1 PPGWSRFAPPSPAAA
16 SRPPRLAATGE
27 LLCRRGF
34 PPWSADDAPYIGGLT
49 QMLGA
54 VVDDADQPRA
64 GGDRRI
70 PPRVDDAA
78 ELVRGQRRNV
88 LQRHL
93 LPAVVVAGQQV
104 GRRAHLADIV
114 WAVTVTGV
122 VAREVETEPVD
133 PAVARPHLFGACN
146 VAELQVLDARAMPD
160 QPADAVGG
168 ARRTEERGRV
178 GQPVGQLL
186 DMLDEAG
193 ERVAQQ
199 FPDRLRIRVSH
210 ALTLPV
216 GVDIPLQPYDCV
228 AI

>member
-78 ELVRGQRRNV
+78 ELVRRHRRDV
-88 LQRHL
+88 LERPLVH
-93 LPAVVVAGQQV
+93 AVVVARQQV
-104 GRRAHLADIV
+104 GRRSHPACVI
-114 WAVTVTGV
+114 
-122 VAREVETEPVD
+122 R
-133 PAVARPHLFGACN
+133 AVA
-146 VAELQVLDARAMPD
+146 
-160 QPADAVGG
+160 
-168 ARRTEERGRV
+168 
-178 GQPVGQLL
+178 
-186 DMLDEAG
+186 
-193 ERVAQQ
+193 
-199 FPDRLRIRVSH
+199 
-210 ALTLPV
+210 
-216 GVDIPLQPYDCV
+216 
-228 AI
+228 